1 MGVPPYFLV
10 VSICVVLELLM
21 VGFVRRSSGG
31 GLPKRLEWE
40 VGLLEDEV
48 EEWIIQFVGIR

>member
-1 MGVPPYFLV
+1 
-10 VSICVVLELLM
+10 M